1 MDRTVW
7 GVFDNWDFPGII
19 ENNLSVQSWQVFPP
33 FFVSFE
39 KCYESEKN
47 EIFELLR
54 VWDKKLD
61 SFGGDPSFLDW
72 TRFRPLTLHREEHWS
87 DWLAHLIESSKTG
100 YLSGVLF
107 GLSRLRGILE
117 VRVDRESEMEGYRS
131 DLVIIFG
138 NGDLIH
144 IEVKTGDPNLEKTYE
159 TARKMKKRYHSGQGF
174 WDDFVLLLDSQVG
187 QWLEIKDT
195 DVDSGKISCRTW
207 REVAIALRRSLLYSN
222 ESILWKS
229 WAYAFLGAI
238 DQRLLNHPFIDRNHM
253 EIRKYYY
260 LDSMLTAL
268 RKGLIDE
275 K

>member
-7 GVFDNWDFPGII
+7 AVFDNWDFSRII
-19 ENNLSVQSWQVFPP
+19 EINLSVQSWQVFPP
-33 FFVSFE
+33 FFASFE
-39 KCYESEKN
+39 KCYESEKK
-47 EIFELLR
+47 EIFKLLG

-61 SFGGDPSFLDW
+61 SFGGDPLFLDW

-100 YLSGVLF
+100 YFFSVLF
-107 GLSRLRGILE
+107 GLSRPRGILE
-117 VRVDRESEMEGYRS
+117 VRVDRESEMEGYRA

-138 NGDLIH
+138 NGDHIH

-159 TARKMKKRYHSGQGF
+159 TARKMKKCYHSGQGS
-174 WDDFVLLLDSQVG
+174 WDDFILLLDSQVG

-195 DVDSGKISCRTW
+195 DAERFSYRTW
-207 REVAIALRRSLLYSN
+207 GDVSVALRKSLLFSS
-222 ESILWKS
+222 EPVSWKS

-238 DQRLLNHPFIDRNHM
+238 EQRLLNHPFIDRNHM
-253 EIRKYYY
+253 EIRNYYY

-268 RKGLIDE
+268 RRGLIDE